1 MSGVRAYPGLACAV
15 LPTPAV
21 TSSDRIPSE
30 TPRLQIENLS
40 YNYGAKAALSD
51 VSFAVHGGQ
60 FCALLG
66 PNGAGK
72 STLFALLTRLL
83 VPPKGNILI
92 SGTPLRQNPRAAL
105 SKIGIVFQKPTLDL
119 DLSVER
125 NLFYFAAL
133 QGLSKT
139 EAAPRITE
147 ALERLGMAERAQE
160 KTRSL
165 NGGHRRR
172 MELARALI
180 HRPSLLLLDEP
191 TVGLD
196 AVSRT
201 AITEY
206 VHGLTRE
213 GLAVLW
219 ATHLVDEIEDQDQV
233 LLLHQGRIAAHQTA
247 LSLRGSSSLSDRFK
261 AMTAPE

>member
-1 MSGVRAYPGLACAV
+1 MSGVEADLGLAHAGCPI
-15 LPTPAV
+15 PTVPGAQC
-21 TSSDRIPSE
+21 SASGM
-30 TPRLQIENLS
+30 PRLQIDNLS
-40 YNYGAKAALSD
+40 YNYGSKAALSN
-51 VSFAVHGGQ
+51 VSFAVHSGQ

-83 VPPKGNILI
+83 VPSKGNILI

-105 SKIGIVFQKPTLDL
+105 SKIGIVFQQPTLDL

-147 ALERLGMAERAQE
+147 ALKRLGMAERAQE

-196 AVSRT
+196 ANSRT

-233 LLLHQGRIAAHQTA
+233 LLLHQGRISAHQTA
-247 LSLRGSSSLSDRFK
+247 LSLRGSGSLSDRFK